1 MRVDILDRDMY
12 QGDPYP
18 TLAWI
23 RNNEPV
29 YRDVNGVWALT
40 KIEDIRW
47 AERQPTLFSSGAIG
61 SRPNGQAQP
70 SMIDSDD
77 PAHADQRRSVAR
89 GFGPRQMS
97 AYETHVKEVAKQL
110 VDAVIHNGSC
120 DIVADIAKP
129 LPMTLIG
136 EMLGAD
142 PSKYDW
148 LQHLSDVMITGADN
162 PKYVTDDVINAA
174 IEFYTY
180 TTQVMEER
188 RGKLGDDLISKFM
201 TPLDDGT
208 VMDDAHVIGNALL
221 LLVGGNETTR
231 NVIAGGLEAM
241 IRRPDQMAIARRSP
255 ADLDR
260 AIEEAVRWVTPI
272 VNMVRVTTRDVE
284 VRGVTIPAGSQVLM
298 HYTAANRDEDF
309 FDRPDEFDVT
319 RDENPHISFGW
330 GPHLCLGASLARL
343 ELRIIYTEIF
353 ERMNNLAFADANF
366 VPQYGHASFV
376 RGMKTLP
383 VTFDAS

>member
-1 MRVDILDRDMY
+1 MQVDILDRDMY

-23 RNNEPV
+23 RNNQPV
-29 YRDVNGVWALT
+29 YRDINGIWALT
-40 KIEDIRW
+40 KIDDIRW

-77 PAHADQRRSVAR
+77 PSHADQRRGVAR

-97 AYETHVKEVAKQL
+97 AYETHVREVARAL
-110 VDAVIHNGSC
+110 VDAVIDKGSC
-120 DIVADIAKP
+120 DIVTDIAKP

-142 PSKYDW
+142 PSEYDW
-148 LQHLSDVMITGADN
+148 LQNLSDEMITGADN

-174 IEFYTY
+174 VEFYTY
-180 TTQVMEER
+180 TTKAMEAR
-188 RGKLGDDLISKFM
+188 RDNPGDDLISKFM

-241 IRRPDQMAIARRSP
+241 IRRPEQMAIARRSP
-255 ADLDR
+255 EDLER
-260 AIEEAVRWVTPI
+260 AIEESVRWVTPI
-272 VNMVRVTTRDVE
+272 INMVRVTTQDVE

-298 HYTAANRDEDF
+298 HYTAANRDEDHF
-309 FDRPDEFDVT
+309 ERADEFDVT
-319 RDENPHISFGW
+319 RGSNAHISFGW

-353 ERMNNLAFADANF
+353 ERMDNLAFADPGF
-366 VPQYGHASFV
+366 VPEYGHASFV
-376 RGMKTLP
+376 RGMKSLP
-383 VTFDAS
+383 VTFDKR